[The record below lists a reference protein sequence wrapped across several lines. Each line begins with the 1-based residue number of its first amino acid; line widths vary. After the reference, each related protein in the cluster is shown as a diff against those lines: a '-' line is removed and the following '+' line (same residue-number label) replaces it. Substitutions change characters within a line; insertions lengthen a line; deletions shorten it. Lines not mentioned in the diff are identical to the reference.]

1 MTESTVHEKKQVSP
15 EFIKAVKEYLDLDD
29 RKKEFSKEKKRI
41 DETLKPINDHIKQRE
56 EFILNYL
63 KSIDEKAI
71 DVRDGKLRRNIT
83 KKPEA
88 FKKEM
93 IQKALTELFGDS
105 NKASS
110 ITDHIDKSRPI
121 VEKVSLRRVRN
132 KQTDTDGGD

>member
-1 MTESTVHEKKQVSP
+1 MSEQITEKKQVSQ

-29 RKKEFSKEKKRI
+29 RKKEFGIEKKRI
-41 DETLKPINDHIKQRE
+41 DEKLKPINEHIKIRE

-63 KSIDEKAI
+63 KSIDEKTV

-105 NKASS
+105 NKASTV
-110 ITDHIDKSRPI
+110 TDHIDKSRPI
-121 VEKVSLRRVRN
+121 LEKVSLRRVRN
-132 KQTDTDGGD
+132 KKQEGDDE

>member
-1 MTESTVHEKKQVSP
+1 MSEQITEKKQVSQ
-15 EFIKAVKEYLDLDD
+15 EFINSLKEYLDLDD
-29 RKKEFSKEKKRI
+29 IKKECGIEKKRI
-41 DETLKPINDHIKQRE
+41 DEKLKPINEHIKIRE

-63 KSIDEKAI
+63 KSIDEKTV

-105 NKASS
+105 NKASTV
-110 ITDHIDKSRPI
+110 TDHIDKSRPI
-121 VEKVSLRRVRN
+121 LEKVSLRRVRN
-132 KQTDTDGGD
+132 KKQEGDDE

>member
-1 MTESTVHEKKQVSP
+1 MAESTVTEKKQVSQ

-29 RKKEFSKEKKRI
+29 RKKEFGIEKKRI
-41 DETLKPINDHIKQRE
+41 DEKLKPINEHIKIRE

-63 KSIDEKAI
+63 KSIDEKTV

-105 NKASS
+105 NKASTV
-110 ITDHIDKSRPI
+110 TDHIDKSRPI
-121 VEKVSLRRVRN
+121 VEKVSLRRTRN
-132 KQTDTDGGD
+132 KKQEGDEE

>member
-1 MTESTVHEKKQVSP
+1 MSEQTTEKKQVSQ

-29 RKKEFSKEKKRI
+29 RKKEFGIEKKRI
-41 DETLKPINDHIKQRE
+41 DEKLKPINEHIKIRE

-63 KSIDEKAI
+63 KSIDEKTV

-105 NKASS
+105 NKASTV
-110 ITDHIDKSRPI
+110 TDHIDKSRPI

-132 KQTDTDGGD
+132 KKQEGDEE

>member
-1 MTESTVHEKKQVSP
+1 MSEQTTEKKQVSQ
-15 EFIKAVKEYLDLDD
+15 EFIKAVKEYLDLYY
-29 RKKEFSKEKKRI
+29 RKKEFGIEKKRI
-41 DETLKPINDHIKQRE
+41 DEKLKPINEHIKIRE

-63 KSIDEKAI
+63 KSIDEKTV

-105 NKASS
+105 NKASTV
-110 ITDHIDKSRPI
+110 TDHIDKSRPI

-132 KQTDTDGGD
+132 KKQEGDEE